1 VAKISRMIHAL
12 RIFAVPAVALFAL
25 TPVVASAATPT
36 PSPSVEQ
43 VLASPPAGF
52 TEVTSAAIHGHFTA
66 RDYASN
72 AEASKQSSVENTL
85 NHEGFVDGYGK
96 TWVHNAAQHVLVEE
110 VFAFTGAR
118 GARNWLN
125 AAEVGDKANATY
137 QHADSLTGIDPYYG
151 EHLYYS
157 ASKLYGDAYAFA
169 KGNDVLVVAVVSTK
183 DDALAEAT
191 TQTRSQYSS
200 APDQTIPS
208 SDWPENKVGGAS
220 AVDAGKIGGAVA
232 VALLLAGLVGFVLLR
247 RRRSASPMPM
257 PVAAA
262 VQLSPDGNFWWDGQ
276 AWRDAAHDFPPSAQ
290 RSADGAF
297 WWDGRTWRPITPVA
311 PSTTV

>member
-1 VAKISRMIHAL
+1 MIHAL
-12 RIFAVPAVALFAL
+12 RTLAVAAAAL
-25 TPVVASAATPT
+25 LALAPLVAAAATPA

-43 VLASPPAGF
+43 VLAAPPAGF

-66 RDYASN
+66 HDYASN
-72 AEASKQSSVENTL
+72 AEASKQTNVENTL

-125 AAEVGDKANATY
+125 AAEVGDKGNPTY
-137 QHADSLTGIDPYYG
+137 QHADSITGIDPYYG
-151 EHLYYS
+151 EHIYDKT
-157 ASKLYGDAYAFA
+157 SKLYGDAYAFA
-169 KGNDVLVVAVVSTK
+169 KGNDVLVVGVVSTK
-183 DDALAEAT
+183 DDALTEAT
-191 TQTRSQYSS
+191 AQTRSQYSS

-208 SDWPENKVGGAS
+208 SDWPENKVSGLS
-220 AVDAGKIGGAVA
+220 AVDAGKIAAEVA
-232 VALLLAGLVGFVLLR
+232 IALLVAGVVAFVLLR
-247 RRRSASPMPM
+247 RRRSSSPMPM

-276 AWRDAAHDFPPSAQ
+276 AWRDAAHYVPPSAQ

-311 PSTTV
+311 PPAV

>member
-1 VAKISRMIHAL
+1 MIHAL
-12 RIFAVPAVALFAL
+12 RTLAVAAAAL
-25 TPVVASAATPT
+25 LALAPLVAAAATPA

-43 VLASPPAGF
+43 VLAAPPAGF

-66 RDYASN
+66 HDYASN
-72 AEASKQSSVENTL
+72 AEASKQTNVENTL

-125 AAEVGDKANATY
+125 AAEVGDKGNPTY
-137 QHADSLTGIDPYYG
+137 QHADSITGIDPYYG
-151 EHLYYS
+151 EHIYDKT
-157 ASKLYGDAYAFA
+157 SKLYGDAYAFA
-169 KGNDVLVVAVVSTK
+169 KGNDVLVVGVVSTK
-183 DDALAEAT
+183 DDALTEAT
-191 TQTRSQYSS
+191 AQTRSQYSS

-208 SDWPENKVGGAS
+208 SDWPENKVSGLS
-220 AVDAGKIGGAVA
+220 AVDAGKIAAEVA
-232 VALLLAGLVGFVLLR
+232 IALLVAGVVAFVLLR
-247 RRRSASPMPM
+247 RRRSSSPMPM

-276 AWRDAAHDFPPSAQ
+276 AWRDAAHDVPPSAQ

-311 PSTTV
+311 PPAV

>member
-1 VAKISRMIHAL
+1 MIHAL
-12 RIFAVPAVALFAL
+12 RTLAVAAAAL
-25 TPVVASAATPT
+25 LALAPLVASAATPA

-43 VLASPPAGF
+43 VLAAPPAGF

-66 RDYASN
+66 HDYASN
-72 AEASKQSSVENTL
+72 AEASKQTNVENTL

-125 AAEVGDKANATY
+125 AAEVGDKGNPTY
-137 QHADSLTGIDPYYG
+137 QHADSITGIDPYYG
-151 EHLYYS
+151 EHIYDKT
-157 ASKLYGDAYAFA
+157 SKLYGDAYAFA
-169 KGNDVLVVAVVSTK
+169 KGNDVLVVGVVSTK
-183 DDALAEAT
+183 DDALTEAT
-191 TQTRSQYSS
+191 AQTRSQYSS

-208 SDWPENKVGGAS
+208 SDWPENKVSGLS
-220 AVDAGKIGGAVA
+220 AVDAGKIAAEVA
-232 VALLLAGLVGFVLLR
+232 IALLVAGVVAFVLLR
-247 RRRSASPMPM
+247 RRRSSSPMPM

-276 AWRDAAHDFPPSAQ
+276 AWRDAAHDVPRSAQ

-311 PSTTV
+311 PPAV